1 MNEKGDILLEG
12 AETTGADCEGEQQIN
27 DWKVGSE
34 SKAAEM
40 VGFVYFLFFSFLTGF
55 NGAGRVGSA
64 RAVA

>member
-1 MNEKGDILLEG
+1 MKKEISCLRERKRLG
-12 AETTGADCEGEQQIN
+12 QIVRGNSRFN

-34 SKAAEM
+34 SKVAEM
-40 VGFVYFLFFSFLTGF
+40 VGFVYFIFSSFLTGF

>member
-1 MNEKGDILLEG
+1 MKKEISCLRERKRLG
-12 AETTGADCEGEQQIN
+12 QIVRGNSRFN

-40 VGFVYFLFFSFLTGF
+40 VGFFSFLAGF